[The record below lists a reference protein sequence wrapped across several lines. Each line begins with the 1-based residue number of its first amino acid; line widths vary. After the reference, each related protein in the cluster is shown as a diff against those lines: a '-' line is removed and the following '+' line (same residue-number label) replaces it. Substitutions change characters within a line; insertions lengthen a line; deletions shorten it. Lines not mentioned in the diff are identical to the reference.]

1 MSQRDGRSL
10 AGSERHSFFDG
21 HWYVYVS
28 VEALVFFVPWIP
40 YRDYCAGFRRGQAL
54 QGVRLH
60 TMGNDFLF
68 AGGAPVKPY
77 EKYGISPELVE
88 RIKKKMKDPAA
99 SQQVKDVLLNLSKS
113 DLQDRA
119 KVKKLAGRVSKI
131 LGEKLGE
138 SQMEAIIRFVVAQKI
153 DPNNTFHLIKLW
165 GMFR

>member
-1 MSQRDGRSL
+1 M
-10 AGSERHSFFDG
+10 
-21 HWYVYVS
+21 
-28 VEALVFFVPWIP
+28 
-40 YRDYCAGFRRGQAL
+40 
-54 QGVRLH
+54 
-60 TMGNDFLF
+60 
-68 AGGAPVKPY
+68 KPY